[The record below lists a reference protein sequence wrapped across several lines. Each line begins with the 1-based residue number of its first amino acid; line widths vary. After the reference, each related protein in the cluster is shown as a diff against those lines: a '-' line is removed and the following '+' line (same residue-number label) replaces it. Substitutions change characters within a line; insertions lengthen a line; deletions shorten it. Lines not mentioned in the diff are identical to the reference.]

1 MKVFIITLL
10 GLSVLVSCKKKY
22 TCECVTTKQYDGNFE
37 EGMVYDFYDVPT
49 SNTRIIKD
57 NKKQNAEKSCQSGNK
72 VTYEPGYYEDQG
84 QNPTVVTTVCE
95 IR

>member
-37 EGMVYDFYDVPT
+37 EGVIYDFYYEPVLNSRT
-49 SNTRIIKD
+49 IKET
-57 NKKQNAEKSCQSGNK
+57 KKADADASCKSGNS
-72 VTYEPGYYEDQG
+72 VTYEPGYYEAQG
-84 QNPTVVTTVCE
+84 QQPTSVLTVCQLK
-95 IR
+95 